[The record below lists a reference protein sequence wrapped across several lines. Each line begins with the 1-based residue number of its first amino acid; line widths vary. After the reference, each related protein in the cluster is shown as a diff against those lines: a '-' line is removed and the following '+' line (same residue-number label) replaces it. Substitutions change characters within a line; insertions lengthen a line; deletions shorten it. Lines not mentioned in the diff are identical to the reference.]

1 MINGRP
7 QVTYQWD
14 PLRDTPIVVLTETTD
29 LTESLMEVIPK
40 GRIGGV
46 DQVDGVIL
54 IHRLVVA
61 TSGFLRRHLRL
72 AVRIPMYVISVTIGS
87 LPNLRVSGRKN
98 NNTQR

>member
-7 QVTYQWD
+7 QALHRWD
-14 PLRDTPIVVLTETTD
+14 HQRGTPVIAPTETIDPEESLTEV
-29 LTESLMEVIPK
+29 LPK
-40 GRIGGV
+40 GHIGGV
-46 DQVDGVIL
+46 DQDDGVIL

-61 TSGFLRRHLRL
+61 TGGFLRCHLCL
-72 AVRIPMYVISVTIGS
+72 AVRVPMYMISVMIGR